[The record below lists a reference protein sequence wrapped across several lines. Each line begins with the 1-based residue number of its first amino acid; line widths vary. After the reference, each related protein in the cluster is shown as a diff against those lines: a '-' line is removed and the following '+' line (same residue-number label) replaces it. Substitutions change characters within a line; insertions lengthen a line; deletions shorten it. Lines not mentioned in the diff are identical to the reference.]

1 MSNKSEISLAEKSQ
15 VIRKLSECPHKLQQ
29 NLYLSYHRIHT
40 ILIYQHLA
48 MTSAH

>member
-1 MSNKSEISLAEKSQ
+1 MNQTQIHRAISLDKDENGCMY
-15 VIRKLSECPHKLQQ
+15 ILQQ
-29 NLYLSYHRIHT
+29 NPYLSYLRIHT